1 MEENVSGST
10 TRKWVSKLGFRYYT
24 PAVKPKMNEEHK
36 KNRLEWAHLH
46 KNWSSEQWRQVI
58 WSDESRF
65 RVSGNDGTPLVLRKE
80 GERYESCH
88 TLRSVKFGGGSL
100 MVWSCFWAGGLGPLV
115 FIDGN
120 MNQESYIDVLSQYY
134 IPWVLDLYKNEDKMF
149 TFQEDNATCHT
160 GAYAKWWKRSHSMN
174 VMEKWPAQS
183 PDLNPIEHVWS
194 ELARKLRRRK
204 NLIHNTED
212 LRRELLLAWEN
223 IDVEFTA
230 KLIESM
236 PRRCQAV
243 IDSKGDVTK
252 Y

>member
-1 MEENVSGST
+1 
-10 TRKWVSKLGFRYYT
+10 
-24 PAVKPKMNEEHK
+24 
-36 KNRLEWAHLH
+36 
-46 KNWSSEQWRQVI
+46 
-58 WSDESRF
+58 
-65 RVSGNDGTPLVLRKE
+65 
-80 GERYESCH
+80 
-88 TLRSVKFGGGSL
+88 
-100 MVWSCFWAGGLGPLV
+100 MVWSCFWAGDLGPLV

-204 NLIHNTED
+204 NLIYNTED

>member
-1 MEENVSGST
+1 
-10 TRKWVSKLGFRYYT
+10 
-24 PAVKPKMNEEHK
+24 
-36 KNRLEWAHLH
+36 
-46 KNWSSEQWRQVI
+46 
-58 WSDESRF
+58 
-65 RVSGNDGTPLVLRKE
+65 
-80 GERYESCH
+80 
-88 TLRSVKFGGGSL
+88 
-100 MVWSCFWAGGLGPLV
+100 
-115 FIDGN
+115 
-120 MNQESYIDVLSQYY
+120 
-134 IPWVLDLYKNEDKMF
+134 
-149 TFQEDNATCHT
+149 
-160 GAYAKWWKRSHSMN
+160 MN

-204 NLIHNTED
+204 NFIYNTED

-236 PRRCQAV
+236 PRRCQVV